1 MPDMNSSSSL
11 NLRSVHRERQL
22 AYDAERDSIIQE
34 GLVKNLARA
43 DTRHKKI
50 FEQIHQAEEAATNES
65 GKPDNAEQD
74 ENGVRH

>member
-1 MPDMNSSSSL
+1 M
-11 NLRSVHRERQL
+11 
-22 AYDAERDSIIQE
+22 
-34 GLVKNLARA
+34 KNLARA